1 MTASTTAQRTARV
14 QLLTRMAH
22 AVQREQGLLVLAIGV
37 ISVHVAY
44 DNFLQPDPGVSAR
57 DHLLVSFAAVAL
69 LVERARGRSF
79 QPTAE
84 SAATI
89 SPSMGG
95 APPTS
100 TS

>member
-1 MTASTTAQRTARV
+1 
-14 QLLTRMAH
+14 MAH

-84 SAATI
+84 SAAT